1 MTIIDTLI
9 FDRTLDDVLRIKE
22 LSETAMTRELT
33 AAEIEEWNAAIVRG
47 AYNASD
53 INRIGEAIEF
63 ADAYLSTV
71 QPEIDAYRAELGV
84 ANDAYFDA
92 EILPVPGPPTVPW
105 TDYTASE
112 PPIMSNDIRKTFRA
126 AEELAARV
134 HLIYKAPEL
143 SRIGYQ
149 AANAVERMI
158 YDTYRYGTEKETT
171 RKDAAERISRAWYH
185 AGDLFCNEI

>member
-9 FDRTLDDVLRIKE
+9 FDRTLDDVLRIKA
-22 LSETAMTRELT
+22 LSETAQTRELT
-33 AAEIEEWNAAIVRG
+33 AAETEEWNAAVVRG

-53 INRIGEAIEF
+53 INRIGEAIAF

-71 QPEIDAYRAELGV
+71 QPGIDAYRAALGV
-84 ANDAYFDA
+84 ADDAYFDA
-92 EILPVPGPPTVPW
+92 ELPVQGLPTVPW
-105 TDYTASE
+105 ADYTASE
-112 PPIMSNDIRKTFRA
+112 PPIMENDVEKTFRA

-134 HLIYKAPEL
+134 HLKYQAPEM

-158 YDTYRYGTEKETT
+158 YDAYKYGTEKETT
-171 RKDAAERISRAWYH
+171 RKDAAERIARAWYH
-185 AGDLFCNEI
+185 AGDLFCGEI